1 MADKGATRVDAVVGQ
16 NIRIHRQRRGLT
28 QEDLARKVG
37 VTKQQI
43 HKYEV
48 GVSRVSAGRLDQI
61 AVILDVPLIM
71 LFGGQSE
78 G

>member
-1 MADKGATRVDAVVGQ
+1 
-16 NIRIHRQRRGLT
+16 
-28 QEDLARKVG
+28 VG